1 MRTKK
6 ERIANEKRRYL
17 ERIGWYEDRIDSL
30 QRSLKAEEQRKQGVK
45 AIDYRKEQIKGG
57 NKDSW
62 EALIDKTDKYKQ
74 DIIDAC
80 IKSVELKTEILEI
93 INKVDN
99 PRWQLLLTLRY
110 IERLNGDVIE
120 EQMDITQ
127 NTRNKFHAQALECVK
142 IPNIR

>member
-45 AIDYRKEQIKGG
+45 AIDYSKEQIKGG

-110 IERLNGDVIE
+110 IERLNWDVIE

>member
-45 AIDYRKEQIKGG
+45 AIDYRKEQIKGC

-74 DIIDAC
+74 DIINAC

-110 IERLNGDVIE
+110 IERLNWDVIE

>member
-1 MRTKK
+1 MRTKR
-6 ERIANEKRRYL
+6 ERLADEKRRYL
-17 ERIGWYEDRIDSL
+17 ERVWWYEDTVDSL

-74 DIIDAC
+74 DIIKTC
-80 IKSVELKTEILEI
+80 NKLIELKTEVLEI

-99 PRWQLLLTLRY
+99 PRWRLLLTLRY
-110 IERLNGDVIE
+110 VERLNWDAIE
-120 EQMDITQ
+120 VQMDIAQ
-127 NTRNKFHAQALECVK
+127 NTRNKFHALALEEVR
-142 IPNIR
+142 IPKRK

>member
-45 AIDYRKEQIKGG
+45 AIDYSKEQIKGG

-80 IKSVELKTEILEI
+80 IKSVELKTEILEL

-110 IERLNGDVIE
+110 IERLNWDVIE
-120 EQMDITQ
+120 DQMDITQ

>member
-1 MRTKK
+1 MRTKR
-6 ERIANEKRRYL
+6 ERLADEKRRYL
-17 ERIGWYEDRIDSL
+17 ERVWWYEDMVDSL

-74 DIIDAC
+74 DIIDTC
-80 IKSVELKTEILEI
+80 NKLIRLKTEVLEI
-93 INKVDN
+93 INKVEN

-110 IERLNGDVIE
+110 VERLDWNVVE
-120 EQMDITQ
+120 EKMDIAQ
-127 NTRNKFHAQALECVK
+127 NTRNKFHGLALEEVK
-142 IPNIR
+142 IPKRK

>member
-80 IKSVELKTEILEI
+80 IKSVELKTEILEL

-110 IERLNGDVIE
+110 VERLSWDVIE
-120 EQMDITQ
+120 EQLEITQ
-127 NTRNKFHAQALECVK
+127 NTRNKFHAQALEHIK

>member
-74 DIIDAC
+74 DIINTC
-80 IKSVELKTEILEI
+80 IKAVELKTEILEL

-110 IERLNGDVIE
+110 VERLSWDVIE
-120 EQMDITQ
+120 EQLEITQ
-127 NTRNKFHAQALECVK
+127 NTRNKFHAQALEYIK

>member
-1 MRTKK
+1 MRTKR

-62 EALIDKTDKYKQ
+62 ETLIDKTDKYKQ

-110 IERLNGDVIE
+110 IERLNWDVIE

>member
-80 IKSVELKTEILEI
+80 IKSVELKTEILDL
-93 INKVDN
+93 INKVEN

-110 IERLNGDVIE
+110 VERLSWDVIE
-120 EQMDITQ
+120 EQLEITQ
-127 NTRNKFHAQALECVK
+127 NTRNKFHAQALEHIK

>member
-45 AIDYRKEQIKGG
+45 AIDYCKEQIKGG

-93 INKVDN
+93 INKIDN

-110 IERLNGDVIE
+110 IERLNWDVIE
-120 EQMDITQ
+120 DQMDITQ

>member
-17 ERIGWYEDRIDSL
+17 KRIGWYEDRIDSL

-110 IERLNGDVIE
+110 IERLNWDVIE

>member
-1 MRTKK
+1 MRTKR

-74 DIIDAC
+74 DIINTC
-80 IKSVELKTEILEI
+80 IKAVELKTEILEL

-110 IERLNGDVIE
+110 VERLNWDVIE
-120 EQMDITQ
+120 EQMEITQ

>member
-1 MRTKK
+1 MRTKR
-6 ERIANEKRRYL
+6 ERLADEKRRYL
-17 ERIGWYEDRIDSL
+17 ERVWWYEDTVDSL

-74 DIIDAC
+74 DIIKTC
-80 IKSVELKTEILEI
+80 NKLIELKTEVLEI
-93 INKVDN
+93 INKVEN

-110 IERLNGDVIE
+110 VERLNWDAIE
-120 EQMDITQ
+120 EQMDIAQ
-127 NTRNKFHAQALECVK
+127 NTRNKFHALALEEVR
-142 IPNIR
+142 IPKRK

>member
-74 DIIDAC
+74 DIVNTC
-80 IKSVELKTEILEI
+80 IKAVELKTEILEL

-110 IERLNGDVIE
+110 VERLSWDVIE
-120 EQMDITQ
+120 EQLEITQ
-127 NTRNKFHAQALECVK
+127 NTRNKFHAQALEHIK

>member
-57 NKDSW
+57 NKDSC

-74 DIIDAC
+74 DIINAW

-110 IERLNGDVIE
+110 IERLNWDVIE
-120 EQMDITQ
+120 EKMDITQ

-142 IPNIR
+142 MPNIR

>member
-1 MRTKK
+1 MRTRE
-6 ERIANEKRRYL
+6 EREANEKRRFL
-17 ERIGWYEDRIDSL
+17 ERIGWYDDRIDSL

-74 DIIDAC
+74 DIIDTC
-80 IKSVELKTEILEI
+80 IKAVKLKTEILDV

-110 IERLNGDVIE
+110 IERLNWDVIE
-120 EQMDITQ
+120 DKMDITQ
-127 NTRNKFHAQALECVK
+127 NTRNKFHAQALKCVEL
-142 IPNIR
+142 PTRR